1 MCIKKEKEQSGKSAT
16 GRASCNFEYSGQGK
30 PLRWT
35 FEQKLRGV
43 NGNEEYRYLGQR
55 VLQTKATELKSLLGG
70 KKTGV
75 LEERQGDQCDWS
87 SARGDK

>member
-43 NGNEEYRYLGQR
+43 NGKRN
-55 VLQTKATELKSLLGG
+55 TK
-70 KKTGV
+70 
-75 LEERQGDQCDWS
+75 
-87 SARGDK
+87 